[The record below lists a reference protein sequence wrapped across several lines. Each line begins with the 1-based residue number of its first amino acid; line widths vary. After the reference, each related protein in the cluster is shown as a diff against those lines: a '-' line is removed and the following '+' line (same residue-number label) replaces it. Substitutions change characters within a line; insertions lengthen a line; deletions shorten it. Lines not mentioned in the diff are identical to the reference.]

1 MKNKLYIISFILTFI
16 GGSIFGICIVLSE
29 ILYPNIDE
37 FVNTPFEYQICFFI
51 SIFIAFVGIIMS
63 IFFRNKANTKIIERI
78 IEIPLLFIGSF
89 LMFGFALARTES
101 YFKDVL
107 ICIGGFLFFVSLFCI
122 ISTEIGLHKNYKIKN
137 KIQTIEEILNK
148 TDVNDFAVSIFFY
161 LVEKSNK
168 YTLTKE
174 EKTVLIVRTFVEEVY
189 NGGFEQFIY
198 YSSDCHLDELLESF
212 ELIKA
217 NKLIEIYKDL
227 IDKFLIYSSYC
238 EKDYDKIIENNITE
252 IRQCDLKLYE
262 IEGSY
267 FDEIIYDYVMKN
279 KDKFN

>member
-1 MKNKLYIISFILTFI
+1 M
-16 GGSIFGICIVLSE
+16 V
-29 ILYPNIDE
+29 
-37 FVNTPFEYQICFFI
+37 
-51 SIFIAFVGIIMS
+51 IAFVGIIMS

-78 IEIPLLFIGSF
+78 IEIPVLLIGSF
-89 LMFGFALARTES
+89 LMFGFALAREES
-101 YFKDVL
+101 YIKDIL
-107 ICIGGFLFFVSLFCI
+107 ICIGGSLFFVSLFCI
-122 ISTEIGLHKNYKIKN
+122 ISTEIGLHRNSKIKIKN
-137 KIQTIEEILNK
+137 QTIEEILNK
-148 TDVNDFAVSIFFY
+148 TDINDFAVSIFLY

-198 YSSDCHLDELLESF
+198 NSSDCHLDELLESF

-238 EKDYDKIIENNITE
+238 EKDYDKIIENNINE

>member
-1 MKNKLYIISFILTFI
+1 MKNKLSIISFILTFI

-63 IFFRNKANTKIIERI
+63 IFFRNKAN
-78 IEIPLLFIGSF
+78 
-89 LMFGFALARTES
+89 
-101 YFKDVL
+101 
-107 ICIGGFLFFVSLFCI
+107 
-122 ISTEIGLHKNYKIKN
+122 
-137 KIQTIEEILNK
+137 
-148 TDVNDFAVSIFFY
+148 
-161 LVEKSNK
+161 
-168 YTLTKE
+168 
-174 EKTVLIVRTFVEEVY
+174 
-189 NGGFEQFIY
+189 
-198 YSSDCHLDELLESF
+198 
-212 ELIKA
+212 
-217 NKLIEIYKDL
+217 KLIEIYKDL

-238 EKDYDKIIENNITE
+238 EKDYDKIIENNISE

>member
-1 MKNKLYIISFILTFI
+1 
-16 GGSIFGICIVLSE
+16 
-29 ILYPNIDE
+29 
-37 FVNTPFEYQICFFI
+37 
-51 SIFIAFVGIIMS
+51 
-63 IFFRNKANTKIIERI
+63 
-78 IEIPLLFIGSF
+78 
-89 LMFGFALARTES
+89 MFGFALARTES

-107 ICIGGFLFFVSLFCI
+107 ICIGGLLFFVSLFCI

-137 KIQTIEEILNK
+137 KIQAIEEILNK

-198 YSSDCHLDELLESF
+198 NSSDCHLDELLESF

-238 EKDYDKIIENNITE
+238 EKDYDKIIENNINE

-262 IEGSY
+262 IEASY